1 MDPSLAQSLVLRGAT
16 CPIAHAPP
24 VLGVVP
30 IHSPGLERWDDTT
43 GELPGKV
50 QHGEPK
56 LARFVSF
63 THIRVQ
69 DYRPVLA

>member
-1 MDPSLAQSLVLRGAT
+1 MRPR
-16 CPIAHAPP
+16 

-50 QHGEPK
+50 QAAQLIAD
-56 LARFVSF
+56 LAR
-63 THIRVQ
+63 TCPC
-69 DYRPVLA
+69 RPRKLFLFLDL